1 MQLALRLR
9 SFGLRTR
16 FRGRVR
22 PRSVGEVPWE
32 FGFQCNERYLK
43 WDRSAQSQLVKLV
56 AMEKLKLTPAQ
67 FRSRLV
73 QLTVVLPDLSDR
85 LDTMKATLLVEL
97 MRDPNDTAEKIVV
110 VKTAL
115 PNLDVGGVIR
125 RYPELI
131 ANHSMAELKFHIERL
146 IQAFHGDVFRV
157 EELLTK
163 EPRCLK
169 IDLEE
174 RVREVKRLMP
184 ECQDPLGTFLN
195 DPGQFLSMEQMGL
208 EATN

>member
-1 MQLALRLR
+1 MCLRV
-9 SFGLRTR
+9 FGPQTR
-16 FRGRVR
+16 FGRRVR
-22 PRSVGEVPWE
+22 ARSVGKVPWE

-73 QLTVVLPDLSDR
+73 QLTAVLPDLSDR

-97 MRDPNDTAEKIVV
+97 MRDPNDTAEKIVE

-115 PNLDVGGVIR
+115 PNLDVSGVIR

-131 ANHSMAELKFHIERL
+131 ANHSIAELKFHIERL
-146 IQAFHGDVFRV
+146 IQAFHGDVYRV

-184 ECQDPLGTFLN
+184 ECQDPLGTFFERSRSISLH
-195 DPGQFLSMEQMGL
+195 G
-208 EATN
+208 TNGIRSH